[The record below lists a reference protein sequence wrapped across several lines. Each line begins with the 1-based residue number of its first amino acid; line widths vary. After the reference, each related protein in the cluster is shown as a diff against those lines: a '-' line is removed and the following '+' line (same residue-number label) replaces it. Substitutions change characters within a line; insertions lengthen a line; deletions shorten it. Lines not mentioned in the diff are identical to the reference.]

1 MNNLRSGKT
10 YSDNKGKLTVEKA
23 EQINNLGSTVGKPI
37 SGHTIV
43 DAANPK
49 LVGLDFPMSIVPA
62 TNTIATNFPPSF
74 QDSAICETAVAG
86 LLALGLPPVLS
97 GAAYTACVRA
107 LPAARRAV
115 GNSATALTRFIIN
128 KVQSKFMA
136 GNKVTKAPRL
146 SSKQVRG
153 VAGKLKSTVP
163 TSMPIVPSGSYGRSI
178 RAAPAA
184 VSVRQRGLGRPR
196 VRSSARGM
204 MISHSELIGNLVSA
218 GTTLNYVS
226 YGFVAN
232 PGKYSTFP
240 WLCTLAGNFDKY
252 ILHSLK
258 VHLVSN
264 QPTSTGGKMGI
275 AFDYDSTDPLPSDR
289 NEFFSMTHH
298 VECAP
303 WDSLTLDIPLD
314 KIPRFVNSHT
324 ETDSKLID
332 CGNIVVMADQIV
344 AVAAAIADIIVEYDV
359 ELLEPQQAVYTTQM
373 YYGVNLT
380 TFQNLNTVG
389 PVISVNSDLSSDVFC
404 ELKLPQGYYR
414 VDYYAYDGAGG
425 VPNCTVAV
433 HNATGTKYA
442 SAALGSNEAGMSAFI
457 KVTLPDGRVKLTPST
472 VTLANLEKVLI
483 TVSRISAAV
492 YTSFGYFTALT
503 TY

>member
-1 MNNLRSGKT
+1 MSGFWSTLDKLNKLSPLKYPSGNSIRSSG
-10 YSDNKGKLTVEKA
+10 GVV
-23 EQINNLGSTVGKPI
+23 VGTPPSAPVKQ
-37 SGHTIV
+37 
-43 DAANPK
+43 
-49 LVGLDFPMSIVPA
+49 PMSIVPVA
-62 TNTIATNFPPSF
+62 PAPVAPLPPSKK
-74 QDSAICETAVAG
+74 DSAICETAVA
-86 LLALGLPPVLS
+86 LATSAGLPFWLREP
-97 GAAYTACVRA
+97 AYQLCVRT
-107 LPAARRAV
+107 LPHAKSL
-115 GNSATALTRFIIN
+115 GYKSFNSLVKTLAGKIESR
-128 KVQSKFMA
+128 FMA
-136 GNKVTKAPRL
+136 GNKITKAPRL
-146 SSKQVRG
+146 ASKQVRG

-163 TSMPIVPSGSYGRSI
+163 TTMSISPSASYGRTV

-226 YGFVAN
+226 YGYVAN

-314 KIPRFVNSHT
+314 KVPRFVNSHT

-332 CGNIVVMADQIV
+332 CGNIVVMADQVV
-344 AVAAAIADIIVEYDV
+344 AVATAIADIIVEYDV

-373 YYGVNLT
+373 YYGANLT
-380 TFQNLNTVG
+380 TFQNINTVG
-389 PVISVNSDLSSDVFC
+389 PVISTNSDLSSDVFC

-414 VDYYAYDGAGG
+414 VDYYAYDAAGG
-425 VPNCTVAV
+425 TPNCVVAV
-433 HNATGTKYA
+433 HNASGTKFTN
-442 SAALGSNEAGMSAFI
+442 SALGSNESANSAFI
-457 KVTLPDGRVKLTPST
+457 KVTLPDGRVKLTPGT
-472 VTLANLEKVLI
+472 VALANLEKVLI

-492 YTSFGYFTALT
+492 YTSYGYFTALT

>member
-1 MNNLRSGKT
+1 MSGFWSTLDKINKTSPLKLPSGANLRG
-10 YSDNKGKLTVEKA
+10 TVV
-23 EQINNLGSTVGKPI
+23 VG
-37 SGHTIV
+37 
-43 DAANPK
+43 NPPSAPVK
-49 LVGLDFPMSIVPA
+49 QPMSIVPVA
-62 TNTIATNFPPSF
+62 PAPVAPLPPSKK
-74 QDSAICETAVAG
+74 DSAICETAVA
-86 LLALGLPPVLS
+86 LATAAGLPFWLREP
-97 GAAYTACVRA
+97 AYQLCVRS
-107 LPAARRAV
+107 LPHAKSLGYRSF
-115 GNSATALTRFIIN
+115 NSLVKSLAGKIESR
-128 KVQSKFMA
+128 FMA
-136 GNKVTKAPRL
+136 GNKITKAPRPA
-146 SSKQVRG
+146 SKQVRG
-153 VAGKLKSTVP
+153 VAGKLKTTVP
-163 TSMPIVPSGSYGRSI
+163 TTMDMVSSSYGRAV

-184 VSVRQRGLGRPR
+184 MSVRQRGLGRPR
-196 VRSSARGM
+196 LRSSARGM

-232 PGKYSTFP
+232 PGKYGTFP
-240 WLCTLAGNFDKY
+240 WLSTLAGNFDKY
-252 ILHSLK
+252 IMHSLK

-314 KIPRFVNSHT
+314 KLPRFVNSHT

-332 CGNIVVMADQIV
+332 CGNIVLMADQVV
-344 AVAAAIADIIVEYDV
+344 ATATAIADIIVEYDV
-359 ELLEPQQAVYTTQM
+359 ELLEPQQAIFTTQM
-373 YYGVNLT
+373 YYGANLT

-389 PVISVNSDLSSDVFC
+389 PVVSTNSDLSSDLIC
-404 ELKLPQGYYR
+404 ELKLPQGYFR
-414 VDYYAYDGAGG
+414 VDYYSYDSAAGG
-425 VPNCTVAV
+425 PSCTVSV
-433 HNATGTKYA
+433 HNATGTKFA
-442 SAALGSNEAGMSAFI
+442 SAALGTSECSQSALI
-457 KVTLPDGRVKLTPST
+457 KVTLPDGRVKLTPAV

-492 YTSFGYFTALT
+492 YTSFGYNTALG